1 MKIKQTPAAQQTCR
15 DQSSRKLRTQTIRQT
30 TEMASGITLRMA
42 CVLLVSGSLAGN
54 PTDRNN
60 DSFFTGALAQE
71 LLPKGD
77 LIKGEVKPYGE
88 IYVFTIRR
96 GAGNKIIDGYDA
108 RRGDK
113 IRLLD

>member
-1 MKIKQTPAAQQTCR
+1 MKIKPTPAVQQTCR
-15 DQSSRKLRTQTIRQT
+15 DQSSRKSRTQTIRQT
-30 TEMASGITLRMA
+30 TDEYKMAHGITLRMA

-71 LLPKGD
+71 LRPKGD

-96 GAGNKIIDGYDA
+96 GAGNKIIDG
-108 RRGDK
+108 
-113 IRLLD
+113 